1 MHRIS
6 TEYTKVENH
15 LSSSNVKVYVRA
27 RPPDGNEEIT
37 FMDATSEEKNRIL
50 IKDPNESSNK
60 KYSEVAFHFD
70 RVFWTQT
77 QQQEIFDVVCRPQ
90 VCTVCV
96 LLVQCLF
103 IVIQTPIIKVYYF
116 FNVFYLY
123 M

>member
-1 MHRIS
+1 MHRVS

-27 RPPDGNEEIT
+27 RPPDADPDGNDEIT
-37 FMDATSEEKNRIL
+37 FMDPTSEEKNRIL

-70 RVFWTQT
+70 RVFWTET

-90 VCTVCV
+90 VCL
-96 LLVQCLF
+96 LLVRPRDGSCC
-103 IVIQTPIIKVYYF
+103 
-116 FNVFYLY
+116 
-123 M
+123 